1 LSDVTKTI
9 NAVAKATMIL
19 QGHYG
24 ASAAVLN
31 EIRSRVQI
39 ALTMFGRDTPS
50 ATQQNVKILSSM
62 LQTRTQAGN
71 PDFLNA
77 DSSKY
82 ENYETQ
88 GGSRGVIGMLED
100 LSAQLEAQRN
110 DLISTESNAQRE
122 FQSTKA
128 TKETNLVNMRH
139 VQDEKTAKKSECE
152 ATIKQCIATIDAA
165 EKDIADAK
173 GFLEQLLIDR
183 ASFQK
188 MFNER
193 GLLRTEERA
202 ATQAALDA
210 LQSVSAGAK
219 DTVALQ
225 VTSLL
230 QVRSTANT
238 KVGRVLQRLVDV
250 SQEVPNYLLAQ
261 TAAHLQ
267 QDYYGTQQQSFF
279 DNSKFGPVLKLLSD
293 LITRLEEEAASEK
306 SQHEWC
312 ETEKEIS
319 IATKDDREKIVH
331 QLMATIESLTTNVA
345 ALKSEV
351 EFLESEI
358 TRVQEETRIAKE
370 IRAKEHEI
378 YAQSRAD
385 HEEVIKAIQL
395 ALQAL
400 GGQYGLLQFGQQPG
414 GPAPFAAYKSG
425 EAGAASAQ
433 EMLQDLEGRYSQA
446 LAEIISEEAKA
457 QKAHEEL
464 LVRNAQFIKDCTHS
478 KNAKTSERRGLI
490 NDLADDKSELKTN
503 LIELH
508 EVGQYL
514 MDLRPSCDDIRST
527 FEERSKRREAEIAAL
542 KEALQVISDPSS
554 MG

>member
-1 LSDVTKTI
+1 
-9 NAVAKATMIL
+9 
-19 QGHYG
+19 
-24 ASAAVLN
+24 
-31 EIRSRVQI
+31 
-39 ALTMFGRDTPS
+39 
-50 ATQQNVKILSSM
+50 
-62 LQTRTQAGN
+62 
-71 PDFLNA
+71 
-77 DSSKY
+77 
-82 ENYETQ
+82 
-88 GGSRGVIGMLED
+88 
-100 LSAQLEAQRN
+100 
-110 DLISTESNAQRE
+110 
-122 FQSTKA
+122 
-128 TKETNLVNMRH
+128 
-139 VQDEKTAKKSECE
+139 
-152 ATIKQCIATIDAA
+152 
-165 EKDIADAK
+165 
-173 GFLEQLLIDR
+173 
-183 ASFQK
+183 
-188 MFNER
+188 
-193 GLLRTEERA
+193 
-202 ATQAALDA
+202 
-210 LQSVSAGAK
+210 
-219 DTVALQ
+219 
-225 VTSLL
+225 
-230 QVRSTANT
+230 
-238 KVGRVLQRLVDV
+238 
-250 SQEVPNYLLAQ
+250 
-261 TAAHLQ
+261 
-267 QDYYGTQQQSFF
+267 
-279 DNSKFGPVLKLLSD
+279 
-293 LITRLEEEAASEK
+293 
-306 SQHEWC
+306 
-312 ETEKEIS
+312 
-319 IATKDDREKIVH
+319 
-331 QLMATIESLTTNVA
+331 MATIESLTTNVA